1 MLKIRYLLGILIIG
15 FGAILYSC
23 QEDDYEFGDVKS
35 PQNLTLEV
43 MVLNTSEEF
52 PYGNGSGEV
61 QITASADNAITYEFF
76 YGDNTSE
83 IVPPGDTIHQYSNT
97 GINTYD
103 ITIVAKG
110 TGGASTSASTSVTV
124 FSAFDD
130 PVVKQS
136 LTSGGQGLENG
147 KTWYVASALPAHL
160 GVGPITSA
168 GPDYYAAAPGEK
180 AEVNGEEGCFYDD
193 AITFYLE
200 DDQIYFNHENN
211 GDTFFNAS
219 YNSLGGG
226 AGPDD
231 QCLPYDTSGQKVVS
245 LSASN
250 SQVPED
256 QTTGT
261 KFTISEGG
269 FMSYFINNSTYEVLE
284 INETFMELRAT
295 MGPGGDQ
302 ALAWY
307 LKFTTDPEGGSGGNS
322 GGSPLETQ
330 FNELLWEDEFDQ
342 GSEPNSQYWNY
353 EIGNGNNGWGNGEE
367 QYYTDEN
374 AVVQDDMLTINLIKE
389 PTSGFEYSSSRITT
403 QNKFEF
409 TYGRVEVRAKLPE
422 GGGVWPAI
430 WMLGA
435 ADIPWPDRGEIDI
448 MEFNGNEPD
457 LVSSALHFPGNF
469 AGDAV
474 SEQTL
479 IENPSTEFHDYTL
492 EWREDKIMFALDG
505 IVYHE
510 FTNTPDTPY
519 HDPFFMI
526 LNVAMGGIFV
536 NYETDPNFQQ
546 SEMEID
552 YVRVYQ

>member
-15 FGAILYSC
+15 LGAVFYSC

-35 PQNLTLEV
+35 PQNLTLEA

-83 IVPPGDTIHQYSNT
+83 IVPSGDTIHPYSST
-97 GINTYD
+97 GVNTYD
-103 ITIVAKG
+103 ITVVAKG
-110 TGGASTSASTSVTV
+110 IGGASTSASTSVTV

-130 PVVKQS
+130 PEVKNL
-136 LTSGGQGLENG
+136 LTGGDS
-147 KTWYVASALPAHL
+147 KTWYVASELPAHL
-160 GVGPITSA
+160 GVGPNTTA
-168 GPDYYAAAPGEK
+168 TPDYYSAAPGEK

-193 AITFYLE
+193 AITFSLE
-200 DDQIYFNHENN
+200 GGQIHFNHENN

-219 YNSLGGG
+219 YNSVGGG
-226 AGPDD
+226 SGSDD
-231 QCLPYDTSGQKVVS
+231 QCLPFDTSGDKIVS
-245 LSASN
+245 LSAAN

-261 KFTISEGG
+261 KFIISDGG
-269 FMSYFINNSTYEVLE
+269 FMSYYINNSTYEVLE
-284 INETFMELRAT
+284 INETFMEVRAS

-307 LKFTTDPEGGSGGNS
+307 LKFTTDPEGGSGGSS

-546 SEMEID
+546 SEMQID